1 MSEEIKL
8 NSYKV
13 LENIHHSRRFSLYS
27 ATKYDNDRL
36 VLIKTPDS
44 VRTKDMELI
53 ANLVS
58 EAQAC
63 LTLQHPNIRKCYE
76 YSGEA
81 SSAYMIAEYVEGM
94 SLSRYMKMNPGGIE
108 LNLVLSWMKD
118 ILSALDYAHK
128 QGYAHLNLNPHNL
141 IVTPDKHIKI
151 LGFGKDKAA
160 WMTGEQEDYGYHPLM
175 FTTPELF
182 QAEIALPAGDI
193 FSVAVIA
200 YLCICRVLPWRIDH
214 SLGYVQQ
221 KKQSLGRAVIMPEI
235 LKVEMPDWLYGV
247 ILTCLKLD
255 PNQRFGSAAEL
266 LEAINSG
273 DAAPTEEPTAM
284 PIPETEQTLPEPIA
298 IIDEP
303 AAIAVADL
311 EELIPE
317 TESEP
322 EIDVIEP
329 EPEPEIDVIEP
340 EPEII
345 AVEPEPIPVVTELES
360 RTPITEEEEQPEPS
374 FTIAEPE
381 PHAYTPEPIPEEEII
396 PPLPEKPIIIETPK
410 PEPPKKIDPPKPK
423 PSPTT
428 TVKPKLYNP
437 NPIPKPTEP
446 EIIDTRKLHKT
457 FRTLLYLSLVVLVF
471 YVFKYFVFGS
481 RPKFQA
487 PPDSVAVEELSQN
500 PPEANKAIN
509 MVLAPADTLIMGSI
523 APGADDDEFPLVT
536 VRMAPFY
543 ISTHEITQKE
553 WLMVFP
559 TNPSQNQ
566 DLDLPVEN
574 VSFYDIIEYCNAKSI
589 KDGYRQC
596 YDYYDTE
603 VICNFEAD
611 GYRLPTEAEWES
623 AARAGMPVDLS
634 IYSGGND
641 ADKVAWYNGNSDA
654 HSHPGAKK
662 EPNNLG
668 LYDLSGNLY
677 EWVWNWYAP
686 YSYRSGDLYK
696 GPDSGT
702 DKVIRGGSWYHPVHD
717 LRVSNRSFAKPYAK
731 TPYIGFRLVRSVA
744 N

>member
-13 LENIHHSRRFSLYS
+13 LESIHHSRRFSLYS
-27 ATKYDNDRL
+27 ATKYDTEQL

-58 EAQAC
+58 EAQAGIA
-63 LTLQHPNIRKCYE
+63 LEHPNIRRCLE
-76 YSGEA
+76 YNGEA
-81 SSAYMIAEYVEGM
+81 SSAYLIGEYVEGM
-94 SLSRYMKMNPGGIE
+94 SLSRYMRMNPGNIE
-108 LNLVLSWMKD
+108 LSLVLGWMKD

-128 QGYAHLNLNPHNL
+128 QGYTHLNLNPHNL

-160 WMTGEQEDYGYHPLM
+160 WMTGEMEDYGYHPVL
-175 FTTPELF
+175 FTAPELF
-182 QAEIALPAGDI
+182 QAEIALPEADI
-193 FSVAVIA
+193 FSLAVIT

-235 LKVEMPDWLYGV
+235 LKVEMPDWLYGI

-255 PNQRFGSAAEL
+255 PHQRFSSAAEL

-273 DAAPTEEPTAM
+273 DATT
-284 PIPETEQTLPEPIA
+284 
-298 IIDEP
+298 
-303 AAIAVADL
+303 L
-311 EELIPE
+311 EESP
-317 TESEP
+317 P
-322 EIDVIEP
+322 VPAP
-329 EPEPEIDVIEP
+329 EPELI
-340 EPEII
+340 
-345 AVEPEPIPVVTELES
+345 EPEPIPES
-360 RTPITEEEEQPEPS
+360 EPEVAIVLAEMEQTAP
-374 FTIAEPE
+374 EPE
-381 PHAYTPEPIPEEEII
+381 PQVEELNIIEEPEPISMPTEPVSAPPMPEPIIPQQIEDEEPEPVFNITEPEPRNYTPEPIPEEELI
-396 PPLPEKPIIIETPK
+396 PPLPITPIK
-410 PEPPKKIDPPKPK
+410 VDPPKPK
-423 PSPTT
+423 PTPTPQS
-428 TVKPKLYNP
+428 KPKLYNP
-437 NPIPKPTEP
+437 NPIPKPPEP
-446 EIIDTRKLHKT
+446 ELIDTHKLSKT
-457 FRTLLYLSLVVLVF
+457 FRILLYLSLVVMVF

-487 PPDSVAVEELSQN
+487 PADSVAVEDVSQN
-500 PPEANKAIN
+500 PPEANKAID
-509 MVLAPADTLIMGSI
+509 MVLVPADTLVMGSI

-543 ISTHEITQKE
+543 MSTHEITQKE

-566 DLDLPVEN
+566 DLDYPVEN

-589 KDGYRQC
+589 KDGFRQC

-623 AARAGMPVDLS
+623 AARAGMPIDLS

-641 ADKVAWYNGNSDA
+641 ADEVAWYNGNSDA
-654 HSHPGAKK
+654 HSHQGGKK
-662 EPNNLG
+662 ESNNLG

-686 YSYRSGDLYK
+686 YSYRSGDLYR

-702 DKVIRGGSWYHPVHD
+702 DKVIRGGSWYHPEHD
-717 LRVSNRSFAKPYAK
+717 LRVSNRSFAKPYGK
-731 TPYIGFRLVRSVA
+731 SPFIGFRLVRSVA
-744 N
+744 S